1 MSDRHDV
8 LENLTRQ
15 IEQLEREKQALIA
28 EYEQQIQETSSKLRQ
43 LENRYTSLVT
53 NATVGIFR
61 TDAEGNCVFVNERY
75 CQITGLTPTTA
86 MGTGW
91 RERLHPDDREIL
103 ANHWYECATD
113 HRPFRAEYRFQHPDG
128 VVVWVLGESI
138 EEKSPT
144 GELLGYIGTV
154 TDINDRVRAEL
165 ALRQS
170 EAKNQQLS
178 ADFEKQ
184 VNQRLQAFKE
194 SEKRW
199 QSVFQENPLGTAL
212 LSSEYHFRRANFAL
226 TKLLGYSEL
235 ELQSLNLGDIIHPL
249 DFNIYQEQKQQ
260 HDGQDRGGTPIELRC
275 LTRQGKVIW
284 VQLILQCL
292 DNFHGQGIVKL
303 ALFYDVTENQ
313 QTELEREKLLNVLEA
328 SLNEIHIFSAQDFRF
343 QYINQRAL
351 KNLGYSAGSM
361 KKMTPIDIQPELNFT
376 LLRQFLFP
384 LITQKRE
391 KTIFQTL
398 QRRADGTSYP
408 VEIHWQSIKQGGEPV
423 FLAVILDISERQIA
437 EGERQKLVSLVEH
450 SIDFIVIVKPTGEID
465 YLNQAGRRL
474 IGLLENPENYQIVDF
489 FSEEYATVF
498 NEKVWPSL
506 QEGKTWQGE
515 GSLIHWQNQQAIPI
529 LQSWVPITE
538 PYTGKIQAF
547 AGIFRDLSEQ
557 KDNEIQ
563 LKNSLVQKDL
573 LLKEVHH
580 RVKNNLQVISSL
592 FSLQSQYIKSAE
604 VLEFLADAQNRVL
617 SMALIHEQLYQSEDL
632 SKIAFYDYLRTLINH
647 LVSSQ
652 SLDKQLID
660 IDWQVAAINLDL
672 DRAIPCG
679 LLLNELVSNVLKHAF
694 RKSRSQDKKITIH
707 FSVSTAKN
715 YYLSVADN
723 GDGFPDGLN
732 LDQIPTLGLRLVK
745 ALTRQLRG
753 QLKIEQNNGVVVSIV
768 FPLS

>member
-1 MSDRHDV
+1 MSDRPDV

-15 IEQLEREKQALIA
+15 IEQLEWEKQALIA

-86 MGTGW
+86 MGMGW

-170 EAKNQQLS
+170 EAKNRQLNADLEKRIQQNS
-178 ADFEKQ
+178 
-184 VNQRLQAFKE
+184 QALEE
-194 SEKRW
+194 SEKRFC
-199 QSVFQENPLGTAL
+199 SIFQENPLGTAL

-226 TKLLGYSEL
+226 TELLGYSEL

-249 DFNIYQEQKQQ
+249 DFNIYREQKQQ
-260 HDGQDRGGTPIELRC
+260 HDGQDRVGTQIELRC

-292 DNFHGQGIVKL
+292 DNFHEQDIVKL
-303 ALFYDVTENQ
+303 ALFYDITENQ
-313 QTELEREKLLNVLEA
+313 QTELEREKLLNILEA
-328 SLNEIHIFSAQDFRF
+328 SLNEVHIFSAQDFRF

-351 KNLGYSAGSM
+351 KNLGYSAESM
-361 KKMTPIDIQPELNFT
+361 RKMTPIDIQPELNST
-376 LLRQFLFP
+376 LLRQFLLP

-408 VEIHWQSIKQGGEPV
+408 VEVHWQSIKQGGEPV

-437 EGERQKLVSLVEH
+437 EEERQKLVSLVEY
-450 SIDFIVIVKPTGEID
+450 SIDFIVIVKPTGKID
-465 YLNQAGRRL
+465 YLNQAGRKL
-474 IGLLENPENYQIVDF
+474 IGLLENPENYQIVNF
-489 FSEEYATVF
+489 FSEEYATIF

-506 QEGKTWQGE
+506 QQGKTWQGE

-563 LKNSLVQKDL
+563 LKNSLVQKEL

-617 SMALIHEQLYQSEDL
+617 SMALIHEQLYQSADL
-632 SKIAFYDYLRTLINH
+632 SKIAFPDYLRTLINH
-647 LVSSQ
+647 LISSQ
-652 SLDKQLID
+652 SLDKKLID
-660 IDWQVAAINLDL
+660 IDWQVATINLDL

-694 RKSRSQDKKITIH
+694 KKARSQDKKITIH

>member
-1 MSDRHDV
+1 
-8 LENLTRQ
+8 
-15 IEQLEREKQALIA
+15 
-28 EYEQQIQETSSKLRQ
+28 
-43 LENRYTSLVT
+43 
-53 NATVGIFR
+53 VGIFR
-61 TDAEGNCVFVNERY
+61 TDVDGNCVFVNERY
-75 CQITGLTPTTA
+75 CQITGLTPTAA

-103 ANHWYECATD
+103 ANHWYECATY

-138 EEKSPT
+138 EERSPT

-170 EAKNQQLS
+170 EAKNRQLNG
-178 ADFEKQ
+178 DLEERIE
-184 VNQRLQAFKE
+184 QRSQALRA
-194 SEKRW
+194 SEERFR
-199 QSVFQENPLGTAL
+199 SIFQENAIATAL
-212 LSSEYHFRRANFAL
+212 LSQEEDFRQVNLAL
-226 TKLLGYSEL
+226 TKLLGYSES

-249 DFNIYQEQKQQ
+249 DLSVYRERRQPVDDNDKNSSQL
-260 HDGQDRGGTPIELRC
+260 ELRC
-275 LTRQGKVIW
+275 LTKQGMVIW
-284 VQLILQCL
+284 VQLILQNI
-292 DNFHGQGIVKL
+292 DSNQGQGIAKL
-303 ALFYDVTENQ
+303 ALFNDINEKKKA
-313 QTELEREKLLNVLEA
+313 EIERVRLLNVLDA

-351 KNLGYSAGSM
+351 KNLGYSGESM
-361 KKMTPIDIQPELNFT
+361 KNMTPVDIQPELT
-376 LLRQFLFP
+376 PALLRQFLLP
-384 LITQKRE
+384 LITQKKE
-391 KTIFQTL
+391 KIIFQTL

-408 VEIHWQSIKQGGEPV
+408 VEVHWQSIEQAGEKL

-437 EGERQKLVSLVEH
+437 EEERQKLVSLVEH
-450 SIDFIVIVKPTGEID
+450 SIDFIVIVKPTGKID

-474 IGLLENPENYQIVDF
+474 IGLLENPENYQIANF
-489 FSEEYATVF
+489 FSEEYAEFFT
-498 NEKVWPSL
+498 EKVWLNL
-506 QEGKTWQGE
+506 QQGKTWQGE
-515 GSLIHWQNQQAIPI
+515 GSLIHWQNQQVIPI

-538 PYTGKIQAF
+538 PYTGKINAF

-563 LKNSLVQKDL
+563 LKNSLVQKEL

-604 VLEFLADAQNRVL
+604 ILEFLADAQNRVL

-632 SKIAFYDYLRTLINH
+632 SKIAFYDYLRSLVNH
-647 LVSSQ
+647 LISSQ
-652 SLDKQLID
+652 SLDYKLID

-694 RKSRSQDKKITIH
+694 KQPRSESRKITIK
-707 FSVSTAKN
+707 FSVQTEEN
-715 YYLSVADN
+715 YCLSVSDN
-723 GDGFPDGLN
+723 GDGFPDELN

-753 QLKIEQNNGVVVSIV
+753 QLKIEQNNGVVVSIL

>member
-1 MSDRHDV
+1 MSDRPDA
-8 LENLTRQ
+8 LENLTHR
-15 IEQLEREKQALIA
+15 IEQLEEEKQALIA
-28 EYEQQIQETSSKLRQ
+28 EYERKIQETSSNLRQ

-53 NATVGIFR
+53 NAPVGIFR
-61 TDAEGNCVFVNERY
+61 TDADGNCVFVNERY
-75 CQITGLTPTTA
+75 CQITGLTPTAA

-103 ANHWYECATD
+103 ANHWYECASS

-138 EEKSPT
+138 EERSPT

-170 EAKNQQLS
+170 EAKNWQLNG
-178 ADFEKQ
+178 DLEERIE
-184 VNQRLQAFKE
+184 QRAQALRA
-194 SEKRW
+194 SEERFR
-199 QSVFQENPLGTAL
+199 SIFQENPIASAL
-212 LSSEYHFRRANFAL
+212 LSQEDDFRRGNLAL
-226 TKLLGYSEL
+226 TKLLGYSES

-249 DFNIYQEQKQQ
+249 DLSVYREREQQVDNNDKNSSQL
-260 HDGQDRGGTPIELRC
+260 ELRC
-275 LTRQGKVIW
+275 LTKQGMVIW
-284 VQLILQCL
+284 VQLILQNI
-292 DNFHGQGIVKL
+292 DGNQGQGIVKL
-303 ALFYDVTENQ
+303 ALFNDINEKKKA
-313 QTELEREKLLNVLEA
+313 EIERVRLLNVLDA

-351 KNLGYSAGSM
+351 KNLGYSGESM
-361 KKMTPIDIQPELNFT
+361 KNMTPVDIQPELT
-376 LLRQFLFP
+376 PALLRQFLLP
-384 LITQKRE
+384 LITQKKE
-391 KTIFQTL
+391 KIIFQTI
-398 QRRADGTSYP
+398 QRRADGTRYP
-408 VEIHWQSIKQGGEPV
+408 VEVHWQSIEQAGEQL

-450 SIDFIVIVKPTGEID
+450 SIDFIVIVHPEGKID

-474 IGLLENPENYQIVDF
+474 IGLLVNPENYQITNF
-489 FSEEYATVF
+489 FTEEYATIF
-498 NEKVWPSL
+498 TEKVWSNL

-515 GSLIHWQNQQAIPI
+515 GSLINWQNQQAIPI

-538 PYTGKIQAF
+538 PYTGEIQAF
-547 AGIFRDLSEQ
+547 AGIFRDLSAQ
-557 KDNEIQ
+557 KNNEIQ
-563 LKNSLVQKDL
+563 LKNSLVQKEL

-592 FSLQSQYIKSAE
+592 FSLQSQYIKSGE
-604 VLEFLADAQNRVL
+604 ILEFLADAQNRVL
-617 SMALIHEQLYQSEDL
+617 SMALIHEQLYQSADL
-632 SKIAFYDYLRTLINH
+632 SKIAFPDYLRTLINH
-647 LVSSQ
+647 LISSQ
-652 SLDKQLID
+652 SLDHKLIN

-694 RKSRSQDKKITIH
+694 KQPRSELRKITIN
-707 FSVSTAKN
+707 FSVQTNEN
-715 YYLSVADN
+715 YCLSVGDN
-723 GDGFPDGLN
+723 GDGFPDELN
-732 LDQIPTLGLRLVK
+732 LEKIPTLGLRLVK

-753 QLKIEQNNGVVVSIV
+753 QIKIEQNNGVVVSIL